1 MHRLIILTLAI
12 TAMSMAQEPTL
23 KFERTRIGQVT
34 YEAASAFDVNKD
46 GSLDIVSGEY
56 WFQGP
61 EFTRSHKICDIMP
74 AGDYYDDFSDY
85 PMDVNGDGYLDIV
98 TGGWWGESLSW
109 RENPK
114 GQGVEWKTHLID
126 KCGNVETTRFWD
138 IDGDGLV
145 EAVPNAGGNVTFYK
159 LVTDANGKGTGEF
172 KKYMVKQ
179 GECGHGL
186 GYGDVNG
193 DGRGDF
199 IVPDAWIEAPTDV
212 LNGKWIWHPEFQLGT
227 ASIPVLVFDVNE
239 DGKTDLIS
247 GASHPYGLAWWE
259 QGVGTDGKRTWTKHD
274 IDPDRSQYHDLVL
287 TDIDN
292 DGKQEMLTGKRYRA
306 HSGHDPGW
314 TDPVGV
320 YYFNIDGGKFER
332 VTLDYGPADKASGAG
347 IYMWVEDIDGNG
359 WKDVIAPG
367 KEGLYLFKN
376 MGQL

>member
-1 MHRLIILTLAI
+1 MHRLSILTLLLA
-12 TAMSMAQEPTL
+12 SVSLAQDPAL
-23 KFERTRIGQVT
+23 KFERTRIGQVI
-34 YEAASAFDVNKD
+34 YEAVSAFDVNKD

-61 EFTRSHKICDIMP
+61 EFTRSHKICDIQMV
-74 AGDYYDDFSDY
+74 GDYFDDFSDY

-98 TGGWWGESLSW
+98 TGGWWGESLQW

-114 GQGVEWKTHLID
+114 GQPVEWKNHLID

-138 IDGDGLV
+138 VDGDGIV
-145 EAVPNAGGNVTFYK
+145 DACPNAGGNVAFYK
-159 LVTDANGKGTGEF
+159 LVTDGNGKGTGEF

-212 LNGKWIWHPEFQLGT
+212 LNGKWTWHPEFQLGT

-239 DGKTDLIS
+239 DGKADLIS
-247 GASHPYGLAWWE
+247 GAAHPYGLAWWE
-259 QGVGTDGKRTWTKHD
+259 QGLGADGKRTWTKHD

-287 TDIDN
+287 ADIDN
-292 DGKQEMLTGKRYRA
+292 DGKPEMLTGKRYRA
-306 HSGHDPGW
+306 HNEHDPGSF
-314 TDPVGV
+314 DPVGL

-332 VTLDYGPADKASGAG
+332 VTLDYGPADKSSGAG

-367 KEGLYLFKN
+367 KGGLYLFRN
-376 MGQL
+376 MGQM

>member
-1 MHRLIILTLAI
+1 MHRLSILTLLLA
-12 TAMSMAQEPTL
+12 SVSLAQDPAL
-23 KFERTRIGQVT
+23 KFERTRIGQVI
-34 YEAASAFDVNKD
+34 YEAVSAFDVNKD

-61 EFTRSHKICDIMP
+61 EFTRSHKICDIQMV
-74 AGDYYDDFSDY
+74 GDYFDDFSDY

-98 TGGWWGESLSW
+98 TGGWWGESLQW

-114 GQGVEWKTHLID
+114 GQPVEWKNHLID

-138 IDGDGLV
+138 VDGDGIV
-145 EAVPNAGGNVTFYK
+145 DACPNAGGNVAFYK
-159 LVTDANGKGTGEF
+159 LVTDGNGKGTGEF

-212 LNGKWIWHPEFQLGT
+212 LNGKWTWHPEFQLGT

-239 DGKTDLIS
+239 DGKADLIS
-247 GASHPYGLAWWE
+247 GAAHPYGLAWWE
-259 QGVGTDGKRTWTKHD
+259 QGLGADGKRTWTKHD

-287 TDIDN
+287 ADIDN
-292 DGKQEMLTGKRYRA
+292 DGKPEMLTGKRYRA
-306 HSGHDPGW
+306 HNEHDPGSF
-314 TDPVGV
+314 DPVGL

-332 VTLDYGPADKASGAG
+332 VTLDYGPADKTSGAG

-367 KEGLYLFKN
+367 KGGLYLFRN
-376 MGQL
+376 MGQM